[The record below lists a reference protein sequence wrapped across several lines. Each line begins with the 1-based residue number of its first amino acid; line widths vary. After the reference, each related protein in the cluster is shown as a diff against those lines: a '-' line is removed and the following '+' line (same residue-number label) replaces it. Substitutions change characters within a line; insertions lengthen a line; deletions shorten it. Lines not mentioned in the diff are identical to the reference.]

1 MSCEPVIKLSGLCKC
16 YHLYDKPRD
25 RLLQMLRRGK
35 RQYYREFW
43 ALNKID
49 LDVMPGDVVGVV
61 GSNGAG
67 KSTLLQLVCG
77 TLAPTHGEISVKG
90 RIAALLE
97 LGAGFNRE
105 FTGRENVFL
114 SAAVTGMKQSEI
126 QKRFEAIVDFSGI
139 RDFIDQPVK
148 TYSSGMYVRL
158 AFAVAIHIDPDILII
173 DEALSV
179 GDGDFSRKSFD
190 RIVEMKKAGK
200 TILFCSHA
208 LYQVEAICNKAIWLD
223 NGHVRVHGEPSKVVA
238 AYRDMLNSAQ
248 TPTKTSKDSQASQA
262 TTSSAKVARI
272 SGVSVAVD
280 GCSSDQHKLASGE
293 SEVVVAVAYEAPEE
307 LPAPNVGICFVKK
320 NGQIVASAGTHIDA
334 YLPKKTARG
343 GQVSVTFPDFPLL
356 KGEYQ
361 VDVYLMCEQGIHV
374 YDTVN
379 MAAQL
384 EVTQDSLE
392 LGVVSLRHI
401 WGAETGA

>member
-1 MSCEPVIKLSGLCKC
+1 MSYEPVIKLRDLCKC

-49 LDVMPGDVVGVV
+49 LDVMAGDVVGVV

-77 TLAPTHGEISVKG
+77 TLAPSRGEISVKG
-90 RIAALLE
+90 RVAALLE

-114 SAAVTGMKQSEI
+114 SAAVAGMKQVEI
-126 QKRFEAIVDFSGI
+126 QNRFDDIVEFSGI

-158 AFAVAIHIDPDILII
+158 AFAVAIHIDPDILVI

-223 NGHVRVHGEPSKVVA
+223 NGHVKAHGQPSKVVT
-238 AYRDMLNSAQ
+238 AYRDMLNSAPPPVKG
-248 TPTKTSKDSQASQA
+248 TDSAQA
-262 TTSSAKVARI
+262 TQPARSTGKVARI
-272 SGVSVAVD
+272 AGVSVAVD
-280 GCSSDQHKLASGE
+280 GICSDQHKFASGQ
-293 SEVVVAVAYEAPEE
+293 SEVVVAVQYEAPED
-307 LPAPNVGICFVKK
+307 LPTPNVGICFVRQ
-320 NGQIVASAGTHIDA
+320 NGQIVASAGTHIDQHV
-334 YLPKKTARG
+334 PEITEQG
-343 GQVSVTFPDFPLL
+343 GQIYVTFPLFPLL

-361 VDVYLMCEQGIHV
+361 VDVYLMCEEGIHV

-384 EVTQDSLE
+384 DITQDSLE
-392 LGVVSLRHI
+392 LGVVSLPHV
-401 WGAETGA
+401 WGAESGE